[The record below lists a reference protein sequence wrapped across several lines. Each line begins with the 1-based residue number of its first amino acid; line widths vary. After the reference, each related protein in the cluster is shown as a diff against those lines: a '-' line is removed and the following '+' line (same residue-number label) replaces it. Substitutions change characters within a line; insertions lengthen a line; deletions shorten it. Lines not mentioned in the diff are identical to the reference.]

1 MGALSWIDLSVI
13 GAFLVFSFAVGVFVK
28 DKASEGGVEGFFTA
42 GRDMK
47 WWALGTSIVA
57 TTFASDTPLA
67 ITGWIAKYG
76 IAGNWFWWGG
86 VLGTVCMTVFFA
98 RKWRTSGV
106 VTDVELSELRYGGKP
121 AAVLRTVKAAI
132 SSTLVNCIILGW
144 VLAGMAK
151 ISEPF
156 MDWKTWLGTGAYG
169 VFEAFPKFLQFNSVD
184 NTITLYILIIVTV
197 VYSTIGGLRAVI
209 ITDLV
214 QFVMAMGMSIFL
226 AWAAVNYIGGLDKTW
241 SSLKEIHPEEV
252 ETKSLSGDVYL
263 THAQV
268 SSFIPDFDV
277 EKNAEGE
284 FGKFDENGI
293 WKKVAGA
300 MGFPMIAFV
309 LTMGMLWWTNGN
321 VDGSGY
327 IAQRLYTAQDGGH
340 AEKGAL
346 WYGVANF
353 MLRSWPW
360 AITGVAALVIFP
372 RAEVDKVARDFTMC
386 VNDKQYCN
394 EKMLTCLEDRYQCE
408 IEEYGVMFKSKG
420 TLAEFGSTPLQ
431 PEERADKD
439 ILIAKIDKEI
449 LAAKAAP
456 VKAAPIKTPSGNI
469 SDIEPIQ
476 EGDSPVQ
483 MASANDPAKLKADK
497 IAFLE
502 TKKVHLQ
509 SMFKKVTVFK
519 EDRERSYP
527 ALIKKVLPI
536 GLIGLAI
543 ASLMAAFM
551 STVSTHINWGAS
563 YIANDFYYRF
573 MNPKASEKQLT
584 FVSRLSTAGIALIAI
599 YTGKFIDNIGAAWE
613 FYGAMMAGLGIPH
626 LLRWLWWRTNAWTEL
641 TGMIVGVILAVI
653 NFFFKSKDA
662 VSVLPESLASH
673 PIVWICWVS
682 LISGVIAIV
691 VTLLTS
697 AVPEPLIKKFVEKV
711 RPMGFWK
718 GYNKGYDSERS
729 LNSSLIFFVTGSA
742 GIYAG
747 MFGLGYLLRLEIVT
761 GLILIALFVGLLFY
775 TIKGLDQVDQKRK
788 A

>member
-1 MGALSWIDLSVI
+1 MGALSWIDLSII
-13 GAFLVFSFAVGVFVK
+13 GAFLVFSFAVGLFVK

-42 GRDMK
+42 GRSMK
-47 WWALGTSIVA
+47 WWMLGTSIVA

-86 VLGTVCMTVFFA
+86 VFGTVCMTVFFA

-156 MDWKTWLGTGAYG
+156 MDWKSWLGGGFYG
-169 VFEAFPKFLQFNSVD
+169 IVESFPSFLQFNSVD

-226 AWAAVNYIGGLDKTW
+226 AWAAVNYIGGLEKTW
-241 SSLKEIHPEEV
+241 AGLEQLYPAGE
-252 ETKSLSGDVYL
+252 ETKSLSGEVYL
-263 THAQV
+263 THEQV
-268 SSFIPDFDV
+268 SAFIPDFDI
-277 EKNAEGE
+277 EQNEAGE
-284 FGKFDENGI
+284 YGKYDDNGI

-327 IAQRLYTAQDGGH
+327 LAQRLYTAKDGGQ

-372 RAEVDKVARDFTMC
+372 RSEVDKVARDFTMC
-386 VNDKQYCN
+386 ANDKKFCN
-394 EKMLTCLEDRYQCE
+394 EKMATCLEDRYKCE
-408 IEEYGVMFKSKG
+408 IEEYGVMFASKG
-420 TLAEFGSTPLQ
+420 TLAEYGATPFSIADRSNKKALLAGID
-431 PEERADKD
+431 EE
-439 ILIAKIDKEI
+439 IS
-449 LAAKAAP
+449 AAKALP
-456 VKAAPIKTPSGNI
+456 VIDAAAVAVTSNESLAGQDIVPVVDPIAAKQAKIVALEEKKANVVA
-469 SDIEPIQ
+469 
-476 EGDSPVQ
+476 
-483 MASANDPAKLKADK
+483 
-497 IAFLE
+497 
-502 TKKVHLQ
+502 
-509 SMFKKVTVFK
+509 MFKEVTVFK

-563 YIANDFYYRF
+563 YIANDFYFRF
-573 MNPKASEKQLT
+573 INPKASEKQLT
-584 FVSRLSTAGIALIAI
+584 FVSRLSTFGIAFVAI
-599 YTGKFIDNIGAAWE
+599 YAGKFIDNIGAAWE

-626 LLRWLWWRTNAWTEL
+626 LLRWLWWRANAWTEL
-641 TGMIVGVILAVI
+641 TGMIVGVVLAII
-653 NFFFKSKDA
+653 NFFGKQSGA
-662 VSVLPESLASH
+662 VSVLPESMASH

-682 LISGVIAIV
+682 LISGIAAIV
-691 VTLLTS
+691 ATMLT
-697 AVPEPLIKKFVEKV
+697 AKVPDELIQKFVAKV

-718 GYNKGYDSERS
+718 GYTSNYSSERS
-729 LNSSLIFFVTGSA
+729 LKESLLYFATGSA

-747 MFGLGYLLRLEIVT
+747 MFGLGYLLRLEIVIGIVLLVIFA
-761 GLILIALFVGLLFY
+761 GLMFFTV
-775 TIKGLDQVDQKRK
+775 KGMDKVDQKRK